1 MTIFKYDKSFE
12 GLLCVVFE
20 AYTLKLF
27 PDTLIAENEP
37 APLFADPVI
46 TIATDQAKANRVW
59 KGLEKKLSPGGLSF
73 ITLTW
78 LSELPGVDMLLFRY
92 IRKTL
97 DSPQSIELNFG
108 DPDILEI
115 SKIWKKVSYEKHRVI
130 QFTRFQKT
138 ADDIFFA
145 PVEPMHNVLSLV
157 TKHFKNRFA
166 FQKWIIY
173 DMKRDYGYFYDLSTV
188 TEIHFENKPTSST
201 SGKLDQDLLAE
212 DEKMFQKLWKE
223 YFKSITIKERIN
235 PKLHRQNLPVR
246 FWKYLPEKQ

>member
-1 MTIFKYDKSFE
+1 MILFRYDKSFE

-27 PDTLIAENEP
+27 PEKLIAENEP
-37 APLFADPVI
+37 PPLFADPVI
-46 TIATDQAKANRVW
+46 TVSSDKAKANRVW
-59 KGLEKKLSPGGLSF
+59 KGLEKKMAPGGLSF
-73 ITLTW
+73 VTMTW
-78 LSELPGVDMLLFRY
+78 LSELPEVDMLLFRY
-92 IRKTL
+92 ICKTL

-108 DPDILEI
+108 DPDILEV
-115 SKIWKKVSYEKHRVI
+115 SKIWKKVSNEKERII

-138 ADDIFFA
+138 SDNIFFA
-145 PVEPMHNVLSLV
+145 PVEPVHNVLSLV
-157 TKHFKNRFA
+157 TKHFQDRFA
-166 FQKWIIY
+166 CQKWIIY

-188 TEIHFENKPTSST
+188 TEIHFENKPTSSP
-201 SGKLDQDLLAE
+201 SGKLDEDLLAE

>member
-1 MTIFKYDKSFE
+1 MTTFRYDKSFE

-27 PDTLIAENEP
+27 PEILVAEKEP
-37 APLFADPVI
+37 LPLFADHII
-46 TIATDQAKANRVW
+46 TIATDESKASRVW
-59 KGLEKKLSPGGLSF
+59 KGLEKKLTQGGLSF
-73 ITLTW
+73 ITMTW
-78 LSELPGVDMLLFRY
+78 LSELPEVDILLFRY

-108 DPDILEI
+108 DPDILEV
-115 SKIWKKVSYEKHRVI
+115 SKIWKKVSNEKSRII

-138 ADDIFFA
+138 IDNIFFA
-145 PVEPMHNVLSLV
+145 PIEPVHNVLSLV
-157 TKHFKNRFA
+157 INHFKDRFA
-166 FQKWIIY
+166 DQKWIIY

-188 TEIHFENKPTSST
+188 TEIHFENKPTSSS
-201 SGKLDQDLLAE
+201 SGKLNEDLLAE